1 MHGGVKIRQNTVIFF
16 HSMVYCHL
24 VAGLPILCWK
34 CAESKHTFLVF
45 IFCKHN
51 HLRNVREVDHKW
63 MMFIWAFLK
72 LQSDLV
78 PFRQTIS
85 PLCVQAVFL
94 NHNLYIDCLTDV
106 IPSFLSLKM
115 KVQFSDIFFLQ
126 HLNYIFN
133 VFCIWFWKKPNS
145 SNQNLWNHWSKFSRN
160 FDVTKE

>member
-1 MHGGVKIRQNTVIFF
+1 MHGGVKIRQNIVIFF

-72 LQSDLV
+72 LHSDLV
-78 PFRQTIS
+78 PFCQTIS

-115 KVQFSDIFFLQ
+115 KVQFSDIFSYSILILFLM
-126 HLNYIFN
+126 YFA
-133 VFCIWFWKKPNS
+133 FDSEKKPNS